1 MRTGRESWTT
11 AKRRTAN
18 WRTGEL
24 ADRRTGGSAD
34 RRHRQRYRIRK
45 ARTGAHAREA
55 VNRALRA
62 PKTSAKPA
70 PFRPR
75 SRGLQAPLQRAGE
88 PPTSLYQS
96 DAARRA
102 IAARRRKSQ
111 APVNH
116 PPSPS
121 TRLAAVGSS
130 PRCGGG
136 RPRLT
141 LPPSG
146 DAHGPGPAPHAVAP
160 LQVPN
165 GNGGPGDPSA
175 ASLAGRSTR
184 STRPAA
190 CGNLATWHGAMYPAP
205 RASRTVRRAWHIAHP
220 CSPRRAPND
229 ARYASAHAARSCR
242 RLVMSRPYVR
252 ARPGICGNR
261 SKTRLKSRSTTR
273 SPARSTTRH
282 RRKPSAAP
290 ARRGRYPAITRVA
303 VSRADRPAS
312 VRKTS
317 PTHRTGCPSVLQDA
331 FLAAQAASEPAP
343 THQSV
348 RNLEMRA
355 TVQVETS
362 STPRCRDRTSPFA
375 RRPSRQFVRASA
387 TARFDR
393 AAALSPA
400 VVGAPALA
408 YPLDKD
414 GSPGLAN
421 CESRTVSRGPGAV
434 SREP

>member
-1 MRTGRESWTT
+1 MPSQPDAYADGWLFSLRDAVHRCEPGVNRGR
-11 AKRRTAN
+11 RRSGGR
-18 WRTGEL
+18 RTGEL
-24 ADRRTGGSAD
+24 ANWRIGGPADRRIGGSAD

-190 CGNLATWHGAMYPAP
+190 RGNLATWHGAMYPAP

-252 ARPGICGNR
+252 AP
-261 SKTRLKSRSTTR
+261 
-273 SPARSTTRH
+273 RH
-282 RRKPSAAP
+282 
-290 ARRGRYPAITRVA
+290 
-303 VSRADRPAS
+303 
-312 VRKTS
+312 
-317 PTHRTGCPSVLQDA
+317 
-331 FLAAQAASEPAP
+331 
-343 THQSV
+343 
-348 RNLEMRA
+348 MR
-355 TVQVETS
+355 Q
-362 STPRCRDRTSPFA
+362 
-375 RRPSRQFVRASA
+375 
-387 TARFDR
+387 
-393 AAALSPA
+393 
-400 VVGAPALA
+400 
-408 YPLDKD
+408 
-414 GSPGLAN
+414 
-421 CESRTVSRGPGAV
+421 
-434 SREP
+434 

>member
-1 MRTGRESWTT
+1 MPSQPDAYADGWLFSLRDAVHRCEPGVNRGR
-11 AKRRTAN
+11 RRSGGR
-18 WRTGEL
+18 RTGEL
-24 ADRRTGGSAD
+24 AD

-190 CGNLATWHGAMYPAP
+190 RGNLATWHGAMYPAP
-205 RASRTVRRAWHIAHP
+205 RASRTVRRA
-220 CSPRRAPND
+220 SM
-229 ARYASAHAARSCR
+229 
-242 RLVMSRPYVR
+242 L
-252 ARPGICGNR
+252 
-261 SKTRLKSRSTTR
+261 
-273 SPARSTTRH
+273 
-282 RRKPSAAP
+282 
-290 ARRGRYPAITRVA
+290 
-303 VSRADRPAS
+303 
-312 VRKTS
+312 
-317 PTHRTGCPSVLQDA
+317 
-331 FLAAQAASEPAP
+331 
-343 THQSV
+343 
-348 RNLEMRA
+348 
-355 TVQVETS
+355 
-362 STPRCRDRTSPFA
+362 
-375 RRPSRQFVRASA
+375 A
-387 TARFDR
+387 TARAER
-393 AAALSPA
+393 RLIRIRPCRTLLPSPRY
-400 VVGAPALA
+400 VTPIRPRAPAYA
-408 YPLDKD
+408 AIDRKLD
-414 GSPGLAN
+414 
-421 CESRTVSRGPGAV
+421 
-434 SREP
+434 

>member
-1 MRTGRESWTT
+1 MDDGE
-11 AKRRTAN
+11 AEDGELAN
-18 WRTGEL
+18 WRI
-24 ADRRTGGSAD
+24 GGPAD

-45 ARTGAHAREA
+45 ARTGAHAHEA

-190 CGNLATWHGAMYPAP
+190 RGNLATWHGAMYPAP
-205 RASRTVRRAWHIAHP
+205 RASRITHRASRMAYRASMLATARAERRSIRIRP
-220 CSPRRAPND
+220 CRTLLPSPRYVAPIRPRAPRHMRQSVENSIEEPLD
-229 ARYASAHAARSCR
+229 DSIAGSVDHSPPQEAIRGSGSTRSIPGNNARRRVEGRSAGERAEDIADTSHWLPERPARC
-242 RLVMSRPYVR
+242 LSRGAGCIR
-252 ARPGICGNR
+252 AR
-261 SKTRLKSRSTTR
+261 
-273 SPARSTTRH
+273 
-282 RRKPSAAP
+282 
-290 ARRGRYPAITRVA
+290 
-303 VSRADRPAS
+303 ADAS
-312 VRKTS
+312 VR
-317 PTHRTGCPSVLQDA
+317 
-331 FLAAQAASEPAP
+331 AQS
-343 THQSV
+343 
-348 RNLEMRA
+348 RNA
-355 TVQVETS
+355 
-362 STPRCRDRTSPFA
+362 RDRASGDIVDAAMPRSHVA
-375 RRPSRQFVRASA
+375 IREAAIAAVRSS
-387 TARFDR
+387 FGDC
-393 AAALSPA
+393 AL
-400 VVGAPALA
+400 
-408 YPLDKD
+408 
-414 GSPGLAN
+414 
-421 CESRTVSRGPGAV
+421 RSRGGSF
-434 SREP
+434 SRRRRCACPCVPPR

>member
-1 MRTGRESWTT
+1 MHRCEPGVNRGRRRSGGRRTG
-11 AKRRTAN
+11 
-18 WRTGEL
+18 GP
-24 ADRRTGGSAD
+24 ADRRIGGSAD

-190 CGNLATWHGAMYPAP
+190 RGNLATWHGAMYPAP
-205 RASRTVRRAWHIAHP
+205 RASRITHRASRMAYRASMLATARAERRSIRIRP
-220 CSPRRAPND
+220 CRTLLPSPRYVTPIRPRA
-229 ARYASAHAARSCR
+229 
-242 RLVMSRPYVR
+242 
-252 ARPGICGNR
+252 PGICGNR

-273 SPARSTTRH
+273 SPTRSTTRH

-317 PTHRTGCPSVLQDA
+317 PTHRTGCPSVLQNA

-362 STPRCRDRTSPFA
+362 STPRCRNRTSPFA

-421 CESRTVSRGPGAV
+421 CESRTVSRGP
-434 SREP
+434 

>member
-1 MRTGRESWTT
+1 MHRCEPGVNRGR
-11 AKRRTAN
+11 RRS
-18 WRTGEL
+18 GG
-24 ADRRTGGSAD
+24 RRTGGPAD

-190 CGNLATWHGAMYPAP
+190 RGNLATWHGAMYPAP
-205 RASRTVRRAWHIAHP
+205 RASRITHRASRMAYRASMLATARAERRSIRIRP
-220 CSPRRAPND
+220 CRTLLPSPRYVAPIRPRAPRHMRQSVENSIEEPLD
-229 ARYASAHAARSCR
+229 DSIAGSVDHSPPQEAIRGSGSTRSIPGNNARRRVEGRSAGERAEDIADTSHWLPERPARC
-242 RLVMSRPYVR
+242 LSRGAGCIR
-252 ARPGICGNR
+252 AR
-261 SKTRLKSRSTTR
+261 
-273 SPARSTTRH
+273 
-282 RRKPSAAP
+282 
-290 ARRGRYPAITRVA
+290 
-303 VSRADRPAS
+303 ADAS
-312 VRKTS
+312 VR
-317 PTHRTGCPSVLQDA
+317 
-331 FLAAQAASEPAP
+331 AQS
-343 THQSV
+343 
-348 RNLEMRA
+348 RNA
-355 TVQVETS
+355 
-362 STPRCRDRTSPFA
+362 RDRASGDIVDAAMPRSHVA
-375 RRPSRQFVRASA
+375 IREAAIAAVRSS
-387 TARFDR
+387 FGDC
-393 AAALSPA
+393 AL
-400 VVGAPALA
+400 
-408 YPLDKD
+408 
-414 GSPGLAN
+414 
-421 CESRTVSRGPGAV
+421 RSRGGSF
-434 SREP
+434 SRRRRCACPCVPPR